1 MISCFFT
8 FNSFSPGASPDTITV
23 GGTHQSDDLY
33 LRLFD
38 GTNYG
43 KCVDIFAP
51 GQGIRSAG
59 LSHKDAVA
67 TFSGTSQATPLV
79 SGVAAIYWGANTE
92 ASPIEIKDVVISTC
106 TRDRLN
112 IDGVVPPS
120 FQGQSPN
127 CLLYVDPHH
136 IVNPTEMKLY
146 EIFHSVPAA
155 ELEDLILQM
164 ENRSYALTFI
174 HRHKINS
181 TSSYSLIF
189 KHMDNVEFKTLMLA
203 KLRKLK
209 SIVNDHKFDGYQ
221 LTLIYDMD
229 SVNYIA
235 VLQKTDV
242 KYSEIYRLSTRK
254 HDSAYTSMSSHHVLV
269 STTVALTR
277 TGSPRYSS
285 IYIPGNETTL
295 HWSSVNVERFLKI
308 LDRRYRKGMYLGHVS
323 TVPTNPARISVVFR
337 TMTAPSDNYILAV
350 DVGMDKVQEI
360 VHAQMTT
367 GYVPTV
373 IAGLDTPIGL
383 RFVIAFELLL

>member
-1 MISCFFT
+1 M
-8 FNSFSPGASPDTITV
+8 
-23 GGTHQSDDLY
+23 
-33 LRLFD
+33 
-38 GTNYG
+38 
-43 KCVDIFAP
+43 
-51 GQGIRSAG
+51 
-59 LSHKDAVA
+59 
-67 TFSGTSQATPLV
+67 
-79 SGVAAIYWGANTE
+79 SGVAAIYWSANTE
-92 ASPIEIKDVVISTC
+92 ASPLEIKDVVLSTC

-127 CLLYVDPHH
+127 CLLYVDPHR
-136 IVNPTEMKLY
+136 IIDPPEMELY
-146 EIFHSVPAA
+146 KVFHSVLAA
-155 ELEDLILQM
+155 KLEDLIVQM
-164 ENRSYALTFI
+164 DNKSYALTFI

-189 KHMDNVEFKTLMLA
+189 KYMDSVEFKTLMLA

-235 VLQKTDV
+235 VLQKTDI
-242 KYSEIYRLSTRK
+242 KYSEIYRLTRRK
-254 HDSAYTSMSSHHVLV
+254 HDSAYKSMSSNHVLL

-285 IYIPGNETTL
+285 VYIPGNETTL
-295 HWSSVNVERFLKI
+295 HWSSVTVERFLKI
-308 LDRRYRKGMYLGHVS
+308 LDRRYKKGMYLGHIS
-323 TVPTNPARISVVFR
+323 TVPTDPARISVVFR

-360 VHAQMTT
+360 IHAQMTT

-373 IAGLDTPIGL
+373 IAGLNTPIGL
-383 RFVIAFELLL
+383 RFIIAFELLL

>member
-1 MISCFFT
+1 MCFT
-8 FNSFSPGASPDTITV
+8 YNSFSPGVSPDTITV
-23 GGTHQSDDLY
+23 GGTQRSDDLY

-51 GQGIRSAG
+51 GQDIRSAG
-59 LSHKDAVA
+59 LSRRDAVA
-67 TFSGTSQATPLV
+67 TYSGTSQATPLV
-79 SGVAAIYWGANTE
+79 SGVAAIYWSANFE
-92 ASPIEIKDVVISTC
+92 ATPLEIKDVVLSTC

-112 IDGVVPPS
+112 IDGTVPPN

-136 IVNPTEMKLY
+136 IIFRPDEVSPYKV
-146 EIFHSVPAA
+146 FHSVPAA
-155 ELEDLILQM
+155 ELEDLIIQM
-164 ENRSYALTFI
+164 DNESYALTFI

-189 KHMDNVEFKTLMLA
+189 KHMDSVEFKTLMFA

-209 SIVNDHKFDGYQ
+209 SVVNDHKFDGYQ

-229 SVNYIA
+229 SINYIA
-235 VLQKTDV
+235 VLQKTDI
-242 KYSEIYRLSTRK
+242 KYSEIYRLTRRR
-254 HDSAYTSMSSHHVLV
+254 HDAAYNSMSANHQLL
-269 STTVALTR
+269 STTVALTK

-285 IYIPGNETTL
+285 VYIPGNETTL
-295 HWSSVNVERFLKI
+295 HWSSVTVERFLKI
-308 LDRRYRKGMYLGHVS
+308 LDRRYKKGMYLGHVS
-323 TVPTNPARISVVFR
+323 TVPTDPTRISVVFR

-350 DVGMDKVQEI
+350 DVGMDKVQEV
-360 VHAQMTT
+360 VHAQMVT